1 MFMIIVAPLRR
12 HIGMG
17 KRFIIAGLI
26 LACMVGAVLAG
37 LGGEDFKHVLDYKYM
52 HEYSDKKAD
61 AGMGRLQVFNLV
73 HDKLRDGTS
82 RLIGLGPGILTPTEL
97 LKNPNSL
104 IAQDESLYRNM
115 TGYGVTTIE
124 LGFLGLILFLLM
136 YFRVYTFTRKFIKEI
151 NEPFWEAV
159 GLGFCGAIVI
169 YVISTVYVDSWI
181 YYPIPLTFWALAAAL
196 YRVGI
201 IRGVFA
207 L

>member
-1 MFMIIVAPLRR
+1 
-12 HIGMG
+12 
-17 KRFIIAGLI
+17 
-26 LACMVGAVLAG
+26 MVSLG
-37 LGGEDFKHVLDYKYM
+37 LGGEGFNRVFDYQYM
-52 HEYSDKKAD
+52 HDYSDKKAD
-61 AGMGRLQVFNLV
+61 QGMGRLQVFSV
-73 HDKLRDGTS
+73 VQDKLRDGTS

-115 TGYGVTTIE
+115 TGYGVTTLE

-136 YFRVYTFTRKFIKEI
+136 YFRVYRFTRHFMKQIAD
-151 NEPFWEAV
+151 PFWEAV
-159 GLGFCGAIVI
+159 SLGFCGAIVI

-181 YYPIPLTFWALAAAL
+181 YYPIPLTFWALAAAI